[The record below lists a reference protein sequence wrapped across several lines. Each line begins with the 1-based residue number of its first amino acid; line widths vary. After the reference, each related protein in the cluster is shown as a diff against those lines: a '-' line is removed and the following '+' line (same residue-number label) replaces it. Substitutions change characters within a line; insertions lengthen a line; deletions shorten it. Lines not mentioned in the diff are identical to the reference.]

1 MSDVVRLEVEIAA
14 RPETVF
20 GLFTDPAA
28 FATWMGAG
36 MGRAA
41 IDPREGGAV
50 TVDFSPAGPV
60 VRGEV
65 TAIDAP
71 RRFAFTWGYDGSE
84 ELPPG
89 SSTVTF
95 DLEPTAEG
103 TRVTLE
109 HAGLPTDG
117 LRDGHRGG
125 HRGSLSLLAA
135 AAARAEHGARLA
147 GLARAWF
154 AAWNSDD
161 PAERDAAI
169 AECLAEEGEFR
180 HAWAAVRGRPDLA
193 GHIAGS
199 RSVMGGIRLE
209 PAGEPEQC
217 HGWMRFGWRAVNDGA
232 TVSTGENVAALDGEG
247 RLRLVIGFTDPG
259 SRFVPET

>member
-1 MSDVVRLEVEIAA
+1 MSETVRLEVEIAA

-20 GLFTDPAA
+20 GFFTDPAA
-28 FATWMGAG
+28 FGSWMGAA
-36 MGRAA
+36 MGRAE

-65 TAIDAP
+65 TAVEAP
-71 RRFAFTWGYDGSE
+71 RRFAFTWGYDGSD

-95 DLEPTAEG
+95 DLEPTDHG

-109 HAGLPTDG
+109 HGGLPTAG

-125 HRGSLSLLAA
+125 HRVYLSLLAA
-135 AAARAEHGARLA
+135 GAARAEHGARLP

-154 AAWNSDD
+154 EAWNADE
-161 PAERDAAI
+161 PEARQAAI
-169 AECLAEEGEFR
+169 AECLADDGEFR
-180 HAWAAVRGRPDLA
+180 HAWAAVRGRADLS

-209 PAGEPEQC
+209 PAGKPEQC
-217 HGWMRFGWRAVNDGA
+217 HGWMRFGWKAVKDGA
-232 TVSTGENVAALDGEG
+232 TVSTGENVAVLDGSG

-259 SRFVPET
+259 SRFAPEV